1 MSHPLERLESARQ
14 AKPLILIVDDVAAN
28 LHVLS
33 AELRALY
40 RIKVARDGGAA
51 LSIARNAD
59 DPPELILLDV
69 MMPGMS
75 GHDVLR
81 ALRADADTSDIPV
94 ILVTAD
100 TTDGNEERGLG
111 LGACDYLNKPVD
123 APVMRARVKNLV
135 TQRLLQRDIVRSQLK
150 LQAMLDS
157 SMQYIALLDLSGRLL
172 HINRPVREVMCLSD
186 KALPE
191 QALWNVSPWR
201 DAPQLSVKF
210 QRAIEQASVGIAS
223 QFECSF
229 ERSDGACL
237 VVDVSLGPVRGSKG
251 ETTFVLFEA
260 RDITNQKQAEDSI
273 RSLVNSDGITGLPNR
288 NLLADRAQHA
298 LVSTPDTSLAL
309 VRVELGR
316 LSEIN
321 EAYGQDAAD
330 QVLRQ
335 LAARMVTAVRQSD
348 TVARLE
354 GGSFALLLPGTD
366 AAGAAAVAQKLVA
379 KLAEPCIIQ
388 GREMSLPAFIGIAL
402 APADG
407 TTFGSLLK
415 CADVAVSRPGLQS
428 GEEVR
433 FFAAAMQDGLNRRLH
448 MESLLRQA
456 VARHELQLHYQPQ
469 IDLATGTCIGVEA
482 LSRWT
487 SPELG
492 PVSPLEFIGLAE
504 TSGLIHELG
513 KWVLREAIAQA
524 CRWRDAGVDVPS
536 VAVNLSAVQLQQPDI
551 VQTILQCLLEA
562 GLPPRFLEIEL
573 TESAA
578 FLDPD
583 LALDRIEA
591 MRRSGLRI
599 AIDDFGTGF
608 SSLSYLQRIRIDKLK
623 IDRAFVRQLGEGG
636 DDEALMESMLAM
648 ARALRIPVLAE
659 GVETEV
665 QAAWLRAKG
674 CHAVQGYHF
683 SRPLPG
689 PAVAAWLAN
698 FSKAEAGE
706 MLAPIQ
712 N

>member
-1 MSHPLERLESARQ
+1 
-14 AKPLILIVDDVAAN
+14 
-28 LHVLS
+28 
-33 AELRALY
+33 
-40 RIKVARDGGAA
+40 
-51 LSIARNAD
+51 
-59 DPPELILLDV
+59 
-69 MMPGMS
+69 
-75 GHDVLR
+75 
-81 ALRADADTSDIPV
+81 
-94 ILVTAD
+94 
-100 TTDGNEERGLG
+100 
-111 LGACDYLNKPVD
+111 
-123 APVMRARVKNLV
+123 
-135 TQRLLQRDIVRSQLK
+135 
-150 LQAMLDS
+150 
-157 SMQYIALLDLSGRLL
+157 
-172 HINRPVREVMCLSD
+172 
-186 KALPE
+186 
-191 QALWNVSPWR
+191 
-201 DAPQLSVKF
+201 
-210 QRAIEQASVGIAS
+210 
-223 QFECSF
+223 
-229 ERSDGACL
+229 
-237 VVDVSLGPVRGSKG
+237 
-251 ETTFVLFEA
+251 
-260 RDITNQKQAEDSI
+260 
-273 RSLVNSDGITGLPNR
+273 
-288 NLLADRAQHA
+288 
-298 LVSTPDTSLAL
+298 
-309 VRVELGR
+309 
-316 LSEIN
+316 
-321 EAYGQDAAD
+321 
-330 QVLRQ
+330 
-335 LAARMVTAVRQSD
+335 
-348 TVARLE
+348 
-354 GGSFALLLPGTD
+354 
-366 AAGAAAVAQKLVA
+366 VAQKLVA
-379 KLAEPCIIQ
+379 TLAAPCIIQ

-428 GEEVR
+428 GEDVR
-433 FFAAAMQDGLNRRLH
+433 FFASAMQDGLTRRLH

-456 VARHELQLHYQPQ
+456 VPRNELQLHYQPQ
-469 IDLATGTCIGVEA
+469 IDLATGAFIGVEA
-482 LSRWT
+482 LARWT

-504 TSGLIHELG
+504 ASGLIHELG

-524 CRWRDAGVDVPS
+524 CRWRDSGVDVPS

-562 GLPPRFLEIEL
+562 GLPSHFIEIEL

-578 FLDPD
+578 FQDPD

-665 QAAWLRAKG
+665 QAAWLRGKG
-674 CHAVQGYHF
+674 CQAVQGYHF

-698 FSKAEAGE
+698 FSKAAAGE